1 MGKQKMEPSP
11 EDLDPVRQQIKAW
24 REIRKLPGPM
34 PREIWD
40 RAIVLARAFG
50 VCKVARAVGLDDTG
64 LRQKVAKASEEPG
77 LVKPT
82 FVELPGRVVS
92 DEAHGGAETF
102 ETQAFH
108 PDLSHRDPVQGPQLA
123 GQVPGAPFFFPRHSV
138 LWPFVFPFLTQEVI
152 IMGVPHPNRKGKY
165 WR

>member
-40 RAIVLARAFG
+40 RAIVLARAFCL
-50 VCKVARAVGLDDTG
+50 CKVARAVGLDDTG

-77 LVKPT
+77 LVKLT
-82 FVELPGRVVS
+82 FLELPGRVVS
-92 DEAHGGAETF
+92 DEAHGGAEIL
-102 ETQAFH
+102 ET
-108 PDLSHRDPVQGPQLA
+108 GPIILIFA
-123 GQVPGAPFFFPRHSV
+123 TVTRFKVPYSLTKSPES
-138 LWPFVFPFLTQEVI
+138 PFVSLAIQRVGPLFFLSQ
-152 IMGVPHPNRKGKY
+152 PR
-165 WR
+165 R